1 MTPFDPLF
9 RNPHVQ
15 TIAGHYWPRPEAPVA
30 LESRLVQTEPGVQVL
45 VQSQQPGTPAKGHLV
60 MVHGMESSGA
70 AGYIRSLA
78 ALACAHGY
86 AAHRFHM
93 RTCGGTER
101 LCSTLYHA
109 GLTGDLL
116 AVLRQL
122 PGPAFLAGFS
132 LGGNLVLKL
141 AGELASAAP
150 ELIRGLCAVS
160 TPLDLAASARRI
172 AEPDNRFY
180 ELRLV
185 RRMRARLLAT
195 GRYTVHDCAGLHSM
209 IELDDRITAPS
220 FGFRDAAEYYET
232 QSSLHF
238 LSGIRV
244 PTLLIQ
250 AQDDNFIPFGIYQ
263 SAAVSSNP
271 AIRLLATRHG
281 GHLGFL
287 ARGPH
292 RFWADQAILQWFAPL
307 TGESATMHDHPKS
320 HGQ

>member
-9 RNPHVQ
+9 RNPHMQ
-15 TIAGHYWPRPEAPVA
+15 TIAGHYWPRPEAPVT
-30 LESRLVQTEPGVQVL
+30 LKSRLVQTEPGVQVL

-101 LCSTLYHA
+101 LCPTLYHA

-116 AVLRQL
+116 AVLRQF

-150 ELIRGLCAVS
+150 ELIRGTCAVS
-160 TPLDLAASARRI
+160 TPLDLAATALAGTTGVVSVAAWARPCLKGTVEAEVQGHGTKHGLSAVWR
-172 AEPDNRFY
+172 AEEED
-180 ELRLV
+180 
-185 RRMRARLLAT
+185 RMVSR
-195 GRYTVHDCAGLHSM
+195 
-209 IELDDRITAPS
+209 
-220 FGFRDAAEYYET
+220 
-232 QSSLHF
+232 
-238 LSGIRV
+238 SGHHQG
-244 PTLLIQ
+244 PL
-250 AQDDNFIPFGIYQ
+250 
-263 SAAVSSNP
+263 
-271 AIRLLATRHG
+271 
-281 GHLGFL
+281 GHLI
-287 ARGPH
+287 A
-292 RFWADQAILQWFAPL
+292 AD
-307 TGESATMHDHPKS
+307 
-320 HGQ
+320 